1 MTSYR
6 IGEVDFDPDASEIC
20 VDGHITHLQPQVSSV
35 LVCLVRHKG
44 EVVAKDRLVEE
55 AWEGRCA
62 SEKNVTHCISLL
74 RGHLEDRNDRHL
86 IETIPKKGYRLS
98 GTVEQDSSNQ
108 SLSPVKQSLL
118 PQLPIYETDEPKQA
132 VNIVLTAAVL
142 FLMLSG
148 MIVLS
153 DFFSLH

>member
-20 VDGHITHLQPQVSSV
+20 VDGHVTHLQPQVSNV

-44 EVVAKDRLVEE
+44 EVVAKDMLVEE
-55 AWEGRCA
+55 AWEGRCT
-62 SEKNVTHCISLL
+62 SDKNVTQCISLL
-74 RGHLEDRNDRHL
+74 RGHLEDRHDRHL
-86 IETIPKKGYRLS
+86 IETIPKKGYRLA
-98 GTVEQDSSNQ
+98 GTVQQDSSGQ
-108 SLSPVKQSLL
+108 DLTPVKESFL
-118 PQLPIYETDEPKQA
+118 PQLPIYEPDEPKRA
-132 VNIVLTAAVL
+132 VNIVLTVAVL

-153 DFFSLH
+153 DFFTLH